1 MTQKGYTTVTI
12 REQTYE
18 KIKNEAKRKGV
29 SAGKL
34 VTDCIDHYLMEAEI
48 TQ

>member
-12 REQTYE
+12 KEKTYE
-18 KIKNEAKRKGV
+18 KIKKEAERRDISLTRV
-29 SAGKL
+29 IA
-34 VTDCIDHYLMEAEI
+34 DCVDHYLMEAEI